1 MSVDPPRI
9 AELAARSRAV
19 LERAG
24 AHLRKTPL
32 VPCPRLSEA
41 IGGEVHLKLESLQ
54 ATGSFKLRGAFA
66 RLTAESPTPARVVTA
81 STGNH
86 GAAVAHAA
94 RSLGIEAVVY
104 VPRTAA
110 AAKVD
115 KIRTLGAL
123 VREAGEDCVEAEAA
137 ARGESEA
144 EGLVYVSPYND
155 PEVVAGQGT
164 LGLELV
170 DEVPGG
176 VDAVS
181 ISVGGG
187 GLISGTAAALKAA
200 WADVRIIGASPERS
214 TAMLRSVEAGRILPD
229 EGLETLSDGTAG
241 GIEDDSCTFQLCR
254 DLVDEWVSV
263 PEEEIAAEM
272 RAALIQDHLVW
283 EGAAAVA
290 AAGLVRA
297 ARERSVRTAIV
308 VVCGGNVAPGT
319 LAGLLEQS
327 PAG

>member
-1 MSVDPPRI
+1 MWHLFFTFFGPVREARVGPVGSARHLGPARPRSTLHDMSVDPPRI

-123 VREAGEDCVEAEAA
+123 VREAGEDCVEAEAEA
-137 ARGESEA
+137 ALA
-144 EGLVYVSPYND
+144 LD
-155 PEVVAGQGT
+155 PE
-164 LGLELV
+164 
-170 DEVPGG
+170 D
-176 VDAVS
+176 
-181 ISVGGG
+181 
-187 GLISGTAAALKAA
+187 
-200 WADVRIIGASPERS
+200 
-214 TAMLRSVEAGRILPD
+214 PD
-229 EGLETLSDGTAG
+229 S
-241 GIEDDSCTFQLCR
+241 
-254 DLVDEWVSV
+254 
-263 PEEEIAAEM
+263 
-272 RAALIQDHLVW
+272 
-283 EGAAAVA
+283 
-290 AAGLVRA
+290 
-297 ARERSVRTAIV
+297 
-308 VVCGGNVAPGT
+308 
-319 LAGLLEQS
+319 AGLLRQARKLQGS
-327 PAG
+327 PPSGLAPSRSPR